1 MAVAGTEEAAEL
13 QVLLVEF
20 RVEPVGQE
28 YVAVAGAVVT
38 EDADVMEQ
46 ELPERV

>member
-1 MAVAGTEEAAEL
+1 MAGVDAPAE

-28 YVAVAGAVVT
+28 YEAVAGDVVT
-38 EDADVMEQ
+38 VVFGEHR
-46 ELPERV
+46 LPVPSMV